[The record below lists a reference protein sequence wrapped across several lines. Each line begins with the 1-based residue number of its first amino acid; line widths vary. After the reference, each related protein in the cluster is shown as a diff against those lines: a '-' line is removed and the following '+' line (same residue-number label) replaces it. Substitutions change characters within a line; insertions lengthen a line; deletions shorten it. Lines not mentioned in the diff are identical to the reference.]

1 MHALSVP
8 VTLPP
13 PSSLNHQ
20 MHGITKLSTAPVCLH
35 VNRMQSI
42 IHTVNLQLFHRMMN
56 RMTLLSA
63 KGIVANV
70 TDGRHMDACLSPNSA
85 FHQQRLFK
93 FNVGIDIFDFN
104 WSAFSLFCSI
114 SLSLFLSHNS
124 HFDDTNIG
132 MSLKLFSHDE
142 KKAIF
147 RVIGFD

>member
-104 WSAFSLFCSI
+104 WSAFSLFLFNL
-114 SLSLFLSHNS
+114 SLSLPLSQLTFRRYEYRNV
-124 HFDDTNIG
+124 FKTF
-132 MSLKLFSHDE
+132 FSRR
-142 KKAIF
+142 KQKQF
-147 RVIGFD
+147 FG